1 MKQRNYILGMLA
13 FVPLLA
19 LGGGDSLA
27 EVFQNRG
34 ADVVDET
41 YSATVD
47 GRVVIPVTSE
57 SVLKGLSYSSVGWDI
72 VPDEGAARTVAIIAQ
87 SGYFTKGAFV
97 ADGDAKFE
105 VLAET
110 TGRGTC
116 HWQVTA
122 ELLAKIQKGKTLY
135 RFVHAVKD
143 EGVDDPSETLYG
155 YFDFD
160 LSALVDGT
168 AMAAALAEV
177 SHPVLMVDHDRPW
190 PPVDAATV
198 RSGIVTDPSLE
209 AGATTAMKLFFT
221 GMGSLAFEYALDG
234 GRLSVVADGVEREL
248 PATDGAWATADA
260 LEFSDADV
268 HEVMLVYTAAGD
280 GSTAKV
286 RHVRWLQADRVDYL
300 SDVRQHVRLDTREGV
315 LVVRRPNDLLPFTW
329 SSTNFTGV
337 IEIGLGETQ
346 RIDPQ
351 SVASVRVVQV
361 TGAGDDV
368 SQWATEVEG
377 TETTL
382 IAEQKGEGTVT
393 WKHVKPAVWKAE
405 FVIKPPA
412 GETCRETRIL
422 DLRTYIG
429 QGTVLFVK

>member
-19 LGGGDSLA
+19 LGGGDSLS

-57 SVLKGLSYSSVGWDI
+57 SVLDNLAYSSVGWDI
-72 VPDEGAARTVAIIAQ
+72 VPDEVAARTVAIMAQ

-97 ADGDAKFE
+97 VDGDAEFE
-105 VLAET
+105 VLAEM

-116 HWQVTA
+116 RWQVTT
-122 ELLAKIQKGKTLY
+122 ELITKIQKGKTLY
-135 RFVHAVKD
+135 RLVHAVKD

-160 LSALVDGT
+160 LSVLVDRT
-168 AMAAALAEV
+168 ALSAALAEV

-190 PPVDAATV
+190 RPVDAATV

-209 AGATTAMKLFFT
+209 AGATTAMKIFFT
-221 GMGSLAFEYALDG
+221 GMGSLTFEYALDG
-234 GRLSVVADGVEREL
+234 GRLSVVADGVERVL
-248 PATDGAWATADA
+248 SATDGAWATADA
-260 LEFSDADV
+260 LEFSDAGI
-268 HEVMLVYTAAGD
+268 HEIVLAYTATGD

-315 LVVRRPNDLLPFTW
+315 LVVRRPNDLMPFTW

-368 SQWATEVEG
+368 SQWATEVAG

-382 IAEQKGEGTVT
+382 IVEKQGEGTVK

-405 FVIKPPA
+405 LVIAPPA
-412 GETCRETRIL
+412 GKPYRETRIL

>member
-19 LGGGDSLA
+19 LGGGDSLS

-57 SVLKGLSYSSVGWDI
+57 SVLDNLAYSSVGWDI
-72 VPDEGAARTVAIIAQ
+72 VPDEVAARTVAIMAQ

-97 ADGDAKFE
+97 ADGDAEFE
-105 VLAET
+105 VLAEM

-116 HWQVTA
+116 RWQVTT
-122 ELLAKIQKGKTLY
+122 ELITKIQKGKTLY
-135 RFVHAVKD
+135 RLVHAVKD

-160 LSALVDGT
+160 LSVLVDRT
-168 AMAAALAEV
+168 ALSAALAEV

-190 PPVDAATV
+190 RPVDAATV

-234 GRLSVVADGVEREL
+234 GRLAVVAGGVERVL
-248 PATDGAWATADA
+248 PATGGAWAAADA

-315 LVVRRPNDLLPFTW
+315 RAPRSMTHVLPFEW
-329 SSTNFTGV
+329 SSTNWIGDVVGV
-337 IEIGLGETQ
+337 SAT
-346 RIDPQ
+346 
-351 SVASVRVVQV
+351 SVARVTIVRLTGTDPDVRNWTEEVPNTFTELVNGPGEGSVR
-361 TGAGDDV
+361 
-368 SQWATEVEG
+368 
-377 TETTL
+377 
-382 IAEQKGEGTVT
+382 
-393 WKHVKPAVWKAE
+393 WKPVRGVWKAT
-405 FVIKPPA
+405 FDILNDDKSIH
-412 GETCRETRIL
+412 REEVL
-422 DLRTYIG
+422 FDLRKSGLGLALI
-429 QGTVLFVK
+429 LK